1 MHINTNII
9 TNNNNI
15 AIKIIKIMAT
25 NKVGGRKGGERG
37 EEREG
42 EIKITASQ

>member
-25 NKVGGRKGGERG
+25 NKVGGRKGGREEKR
-37 EEREG
+37 ERER
-42 EIKITASQ
+42 